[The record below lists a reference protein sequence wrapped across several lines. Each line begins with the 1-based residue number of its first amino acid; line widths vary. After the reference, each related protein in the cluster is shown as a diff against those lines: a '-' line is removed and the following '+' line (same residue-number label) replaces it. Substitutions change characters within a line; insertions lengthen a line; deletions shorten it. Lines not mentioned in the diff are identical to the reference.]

1 VARDRRADE
10 APGVGLRGAAPLTGP
25 VSSGAY
31 GRNRCAWES
40 PGSAF

>member
-10 APGVGLRGAAPLTGP
+10 PPALGFGAAPLTGP
-25 VSSGAY
+25 ESSGAY

-40 PGSAF
+40 PGSAL